1 MESGRRDDRPVVL
14 RDRGRDGL
22 RGRRAGAVVGASRA
36 DGDASEEG
44 EEDLDPAGSALGRL
58 LAHDV
63 EVAPVRLGHKP
74 GVLAWVTEN
83 RVWLV
88 PLWSALFVVSVVV
101 LAEIVGHQLSPVA
114 LAVLGA
120 FWVFATGREGI
131 RQRARV
137 GTTMFRR
144 DRLREIARQAD
155 LPPYLVQDEYQLLEL
170 LIAADRRRELGGGDD
185 A

>member
-1 MESGRRDDRPVVL
+1 MDSGRRDDRPVVL

-22 RGRRAGAVVGASRA
+22 RGRRAGAVVGASSA
-36 DGDASEEG
+36 DSDPSEEG
-44 EEDLDPAGSALGRL
+44 EDHLDPAGSALARL

-63 EVAPVRLGHKP
+63 EVAPGGVMHKP
-74 GVLAWVTEN
+74 GILAWVTAN

-101 LAEIVGHQLSPVA
+101 ASEVVGHQLSPVA

-131 RQRARV
+131 RQRSRH
-137 GTTMFRR
+137 GNDDFRR
-144 DRLREIARQAD
+144 QRLREIARHAR
-155 LPPYLVQDEYQLLEL
+155 LPTYVVQDEYQLLEL
-170 LIAADRRRELGGGDD
+170 LIAADRRRELGEGDD

>member
-1 MESGRRDDRPVVL
+1 M
-14 RDRGRDGL
+14 
-22 RGRRAGAVVGASRA
+22 
-36 DGDASEEG
+36 
-44 EEDLDPAGSALGRL
+44 
-58 LAHDV
+58 
-63 EVAPVRLGHKP
+63 RLGHKP